1 MKHRTKIRLA
11 IIVPVILVGLAM
23 ATGYTP
29 WQEGAIEGL
38 KIGFHLGIMY
48 NNAQRGINVTG
59 YNAEV
64 DIYNA
69 WIQKNFGNNATLMMQ
84 KMPVP
89 GYYNV
94 ASSPYSNE
102 GRINDMPAGAYYT
115 WNPPPLEEQTR
126 TSRIIGGLH

>member
-1 MKHRTKIRLA
+1 MRTVLIIPIILIGLA
-11 IIVPVILVGLAM
+11 I

-29 WQEGAIEGL
+29 WEEGTIEGL
-38 KIGFHLGIMY
+38 KLGFHMGMMY
-48 NNAQRGINVTG
+48 NQAQRGINVTG

-69 WIQKNFGNNATLMMQ
+69 WIQKNFGYNATLMMQ

-89 GYYNV
+89 GYGNTEQY
-94 ASSPYSNE
+94 PYSNE
-102 GRINDMPAGAYYT
+102 GRINDTPARAYYT
-115 WNPPPLEEQTR
+115 GNPAALKEQTTG